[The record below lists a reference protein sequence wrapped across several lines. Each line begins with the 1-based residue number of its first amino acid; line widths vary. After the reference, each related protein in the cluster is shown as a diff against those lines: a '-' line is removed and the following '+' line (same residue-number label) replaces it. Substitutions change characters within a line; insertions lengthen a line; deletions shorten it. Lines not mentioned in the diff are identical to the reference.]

1 MYTRYVF
8 DFKEQLLK
16 SYEYVENYLK
26 FYTLGSLVCIAVD
39 LIASLVLLIL
49 AGNSNLPCAFLAML
63 IIVTIYFYIDTW
75 FIFWCV
81 KLRFV
86 VDDEFQMELPKALLG
101 FGMQFR
107 QMFSCVG
114 NKNKL
119 R

>member
-1 MYTRYVF
+1 MYTRYVY
-8 DFKEQLLK
+8 DFKEQLLRT
-16 SYEYVENYLK
+16 YESVENYLK
-26 FYTLGSLVCIAVD
+26 FYTLGSLVCVAVD

-63 IIVTIYFYIDTW
+63 FVVTIYFYIDTW

-86 VDDEFQMELPKALLG
+86 VEDEFQMEMPKALLG
-101 FGMQFR
+101 FGQQFR
-107 QMFSCVG
+107 QILSCVG
-114 NKNKL
+114 GKNKL